1 MSYVPKSARGL
12 PRRTAKHPSSVA
24 NPGTVAAPTSATNVS
39 GERRGKYPLRA
50 IDLFSGAGGLS
61 QGFRDA
67 GYEIPFALDFDA
79 DSCATYEKNHP
90 DTHVECASITDF
102 TPAQIKKLA
111 GGRVDVVLGGP
122 SCQSFST
129 AGRRS
134 GWVADGDER
143 NDLWEHMFKVVE
155 HLRPKA
161 FLMENVPGMVYW
173 KEGAFGDKVLKRFTE
188 IGYSVRK
195 EILLAADWG
204 VPQRRRRLFIVGV
217 LGDEPFA
224 FPEPTH
230 MGGWRRDALEMWET
244 KRKAKGLL
252 PHLTVDDAIGDLPPL
267 ETGVASSSRYSVPKE
282 KATPFAKQMRGSSR
296 TVRDHEVQPLATDTA
311 SLISHVPAGGTW
323 RDVPPHLLPD
333 RYRGMRRTDST
344 NLLGRL
350 DWNLPSYTIT
360 TQFNNVTTGCFT
372 HPTENRSLSVREGA
386 RLQTFP
392 DSYEFIGSIGSRCRQ
407 IGNAVPP
414 LLASVLAHEIAVQV
428 WGVRAKSHH
437 PRPAVMKRGVATQSE
452 TAIDEV
458 ARARMKKEAY
468 QDTAAERGVRDAL
481 SAAGVPFTLSART
494 EETARLN
501 KEILIEDAKVV
512 VLVSG
517 CFLHGCEKHSRS
529 TKSSTKWWADKI
541 HGNVQRDAVS
551 RELWR
556 TEGWEIVEFWEHE
569 DPQDCIRHI
578 HEVIAALRTGSSD
591 HLITV
596 STP

>member
-1 MSYVPKSARGL
+1 MTRPSISPESAIVEVK
-12 PRRTAKHPSSVA
+12 TPSSGRS
-24 NPGTVAAPTSATNVS
+24 PKRP
-39 GERRGKYPLRA
+39 RFPLRA

-67 GYEIPFALDFDA
+67 GYEVPFALDFDA

-90 DTHVECASITDF
+90 ETHVECASITDF
-102 TPAQIKKLA
+102 SPAQIKKLA
-111 GGRVDVVLGGP
+111 GGRIDVVLGGP

-155 HLRPKA
+155 HIKPKA
-161 FLMENVPGMVYW
+161 FVMENVPGMVYW
-173 KEGAFGDKVLKRFTE
+173 KEGAFGDMILKRFTD
-188 IGYSVRK
+188 IGYTVRK

-204 VPQRRRRLFIVGV
+204 VPQRRRRLFIVGI
-217 LGDEPFA
+217 LGDREFT

-230 MGGWRRDALEMWET
+230 MGGWRRDSLEMWEK
-244 KRKAKGLL
+244 KRQEKGLL
-252 PHLTVDDAIGDLPPL
+252 PHLTVEDALGDLPPL
-267 ETGVASSSRYSVPKE
+267 ESHMISSTRYLVPKD
-282 KATPFAKQMRGSSR
+282 KATPFAQLMRGSGR
-296 TVRDHEVQPLATDTA
+296 VIRDHDVQALATDTA
-311 SLISHVPAGGTW
+311 ALIAHVPSGGTW

-392 DSYEFIGSIGSRCRQ
+392 DKYEFVGSVASRCRQ

-414 LLASVLAHEIAVQV
+414 LLASVLAHEVATQV
-428 WGVRAKSHH
+428 WGTRAEEVH
-437 PRPAVMKRGVATQSE
+437 PRPAIMKRGAASRTAE
-452 TAIDEV
+452 AIDNV
-458 ARARMKKEAY
+458 AKAKAKREAN
-468 QDTAAERGVRDAL
+468 QDTASERGVRDAL
-481 SAAGVPFTLSART
+481 NAAGINYVLKERPEKSARP
-494 EETARLN
+494 N
-501 KEILIEDAKVV
+501 KEIVIVDSRIVV
-512 VLVSG
+512 MVSG
-517 CFLHGCEKHSRS
+517 CFLHGCEKHSRL

-541 HGNVQRDAVS
+541 KLNRARDDAS
-551 RELWR
+551 RAAWKA
-556 TEGWEIVEFWEHE
+556 EGYEVVEFWEHE
-569 DPQDCIRHI
+569 DPEDSRRHVQ
-578 HEVIAALRTGSSD
+578 EVIEALKTASMAS
-591 HLITV
+591 LQ
-596 STP
+596 PKLMA